1 MLSSDFVPSRGY
13 PRVASP
19 TFTSNMEFAAQVQ
32 EILAANPSQ
41 LPSPMSPT
49 REDEL
54 WQNNLDTTVLQAS
67 YTQPSSS
74 QAPRVRNELSESE
87 EAPSSINLRPT
98 RANQLQA
105 LGTPFQK
112 GSIDSNLS
120 CKRDSVRSEP
130 TSKPL
135 PRITTRTNREQLVSS
150 EPPVRLRK
158 SPTKEGTNLRESQGT
173 T

>member
-1 MLSSDFVPSRGY
+1 MLSSDFVLSRGY

-32 EILAANPSQ
+32 EILTANPSQ
-41 LPSPMSPT
+41 SPLPMSPT

-74 QAPRVRNELSESE
+74 RAPRVRNELSESE
-87 EAPSSINLRPT
+87 EAPNSINLRPT
-98 RANQLQA
+98 HANQSQA
-105 LGTPFQK
+105 LGTFFQK
-112 GSIDSNLS
+112 GSIDSKLS
-120 CKRDSVRSEP
+120 RKRDSVKSEP

-135 PRITTRTNREQLVSS
+135 PRITTQTNREQ
-150 EPPVRLRK
+150 
-158 SPTKEGTNLRESQGT
+158 
-173 T
+173 